1 MAKQREVDKKKIEH
15 AVREMLVAFGEDPGR
30 PGLKDTP
37 RRVAAMYDELLS
49 GMSEDPREIVKP
61 LEGDKHD
68 EIVLLRDIPLY
79 SLCEHHLLPFMG
91 KAHVAYVP
99 RGRMLGLSKLARLVD
114 CYARRLQVQERLST
128 QIADALME
136 MLNPKGVFVVI
147 EAEHLCMTMR
157 GTKKPGSI
165 TTTSVVRGLFRRN
178 PASRAE
184 AMALIFRPR

>member
-1 MAKQREVDKKKIEH
+1 MPVDRKKIQK
-15 AVREMLVAFGEDPGR
+15 AVREMLVAFGEDPAR
-30 PGLKDTP
+30 AGLKETP
-37 RRVAAMYDELLS
+37 RRVADMYAELLAGS
-49 GMSEDPREIVKP
+49 AEDPREIVKP

-79 SLCEHHLLPFMG
+79 SLCEHHLLPFIG

-99 RGRMLGLSKLARLVD
+99 RGKMLGLSKIARLVD

-128 QIADALME
+128 QIADALMK

-157 GTKKPGSI
+157 GAKKPGSI

-178 PASRAE
+178 PTSRAE
-184 AMALIFRPR
+184 AMALIFRPG

>member
-1 MAKQREVDKKKIEH
+1 MAIDKKKIEK

-30 PGLKDTP
+30 AGLKDTP
-37 RRVAAMYDELLS
+37 RRVADMYVELLA
-49 GMSEDPREIVKP
+49 GMSEDPCKIIKP

-68 EIVLLRDIPLY
+68 EIVLLRDIPLF
-79 SLCEHHLLPFMG
+79 SLCEHHLLPFTG
-91 KAHVAYVP
+91 RAHVAYVP
-99 RGRMLGLSKLARLVD
+99 RGKMLGLSKLARLVD

-136 MLNPKGVFVVI
+136 TLNPKGVLVVI

-157 GTKKPGSI
+157 GAKKPGSV

-184 AMALIFRPR
+184 AMALIFRPRQG